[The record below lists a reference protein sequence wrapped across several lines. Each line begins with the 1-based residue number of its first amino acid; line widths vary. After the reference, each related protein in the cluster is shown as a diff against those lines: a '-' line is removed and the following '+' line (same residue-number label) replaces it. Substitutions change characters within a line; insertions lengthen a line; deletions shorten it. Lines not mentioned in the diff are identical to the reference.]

1 MGQRERRHAPRRLVA
16 AGIAAG
22 VILGAAAGATLLTG
36 AAPPTAVS
44 GPRPVVLHVA
54 PALVDAGADLELS
67 AATMCR
73 TPGRASCTV
82 DAARAWVRPQG
93 AAGWSPVPGHVDDG
107 AYRFDVSG
115 TLVPEGGFDYWLE
128 FRTQAG
134 AAEAY
139 PPGGARAAIRV
150 LTVTGLPERAFPA
163 IDWDAVSEPDG
174 VALSM
179 RYGSHDGQAGIQ
191 LPEGDGE
198 ITGLGSFDIG
208 PDGSI
213 YVDDWVNARVQVFS
227 RSGRFE
233 RAFRSPVHEPA
244 DLAVADDGSLVLGTL
259 GEDAE
264 AFELSPTGAVI
275 GRYPVGYGI
284 VSRVAIGPDGPKAM
298 VGPSQWAAVRTSPGR
313 PLAPELQARLQSA
326 VAPQPDGAVGV
337 SQSLPG
343 GRIAFAWV
351 RGDGSRAGAVLALPR
366 GVQPGSDFFVRPLD
380 DGGALAARGVWDA
393 THFGVVA
400 LRFDALGRVVSSS
413 LLPEP
418 SHHQVARFSTVRY
431 RAPGEVLVAVDRAH
445 ELQILRFEVR

>member
-1 MGQRERRHAPRRLVA
+1 MGQRERRRAPRHLAA

-22 VILGAAAGATLLTG
+22 VTLGAAVGAALLTG
-36 AAPPTAVS
+36 ASPPAAVT
-44 GPRPVVLHVA
+44 GPKPVVLHVA
-54 PALVDAGADLELS
+54 PALVDAGVDLKLS

-82 DAARAWVRPQG
+82 DTARAWVRPQG
-93 AAGWSPVPGHVDDG
+93 AVGWSRVPGHVDDG

-115 TLVPEGGFDYWLE
+115 TLVPEGGFAYWLE
-128 FRTQAG
+128 FRTRAG
-134 AAEAY
+134 TAEAY
-139 PPGGARAAIRV
+139 PPGGARAAIHV

-163 IDWDAVSEPDG
+163 IDWGAVRAADG
-174 VALSM
+174 VAVSM
-179 RYGSHDGQAGIQ
+179 SYGSRDGQVGIQ

-198 ITGLGSFDIG
+198 IAGHGSFDVG
-208 PDGSI
+208 RDGSI
-213 YVDDWVNARVQVFS
+213 YVDDWVNGRVQVFS
-227 RSGRFE
+227 RSGRFV
-233 RAFRSPVHEPA
+233 RAFRSPVDEPA
-244 DLAVADDGSLVLGTL
+244 DLAVGDDGGIVLGTL
-259 GEDAE
+259 GEAAE
-264 AFELSPTGAVI
+264 AFELGPKGAVI

-284 VSRVAIGPDGPKAM
+284 VSRVAVGPDGPKAM

-313 PLAPELQARLQSA
+313 PLSPELQAGLQSA

-337 SQSLPG
+337 SQSLPD
-343 GRIAFAWV
+343 GRIAFAWI
-351 RGDGSRAGAVLALPR
+351 RGDGSRGGAVLALPR
-366 GVQPGSDFFVRPLD
+366 GLQPGSDFFVRPLD

-431 RAPGEVLVAVDRAH
+431 RAPGEVLVAVDRRNGVK
-445 ELQILRFEVR
+445 ILRFEMR